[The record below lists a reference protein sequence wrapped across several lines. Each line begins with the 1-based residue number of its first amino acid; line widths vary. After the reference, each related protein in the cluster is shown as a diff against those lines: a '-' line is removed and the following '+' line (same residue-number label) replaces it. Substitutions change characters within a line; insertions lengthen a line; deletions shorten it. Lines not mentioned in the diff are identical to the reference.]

1 MLQNKNFA
9 FFEIA
14 SLFDVIII
22 IFLKVFFKMY
32 INNYFYFKKIIFDIN
47 TSK

>member
-14 SLFDVIII
+14 SLFYIII
-22 IFLKVFFKMY
+22 TIFLKVFFKMY
-32 INNYFYFKKIIFDIN
+32 INNFFLFLKNYF
-47 TSK
+47 